1 MVPLISVII
10 VNYNAGIELSTCVQS
25 VAETETDLEIVVVD
39 NDSRD
44 DSIPQLRDRY
54 VGEKNLHILKNEKNL
69 GFATAC
75 NQGSRAAAGE
85 FFLYLNPDCI
95 VEPATITNLL
105 KCFQNEPQ
113 VGMAGALILN
123 HDGSE
128 QRGCRREI
136 PTPWKSFVNSFGLNG
151 LARINRRIFRD
162 FRLDRES
169 LPEKEIEVD
178 AISGACMF
186 VSRKAYINV
195 GPLDEK
201 YFMHCEDL
209 DWCMRF
215 KQAGWKILFV
225 PQARLIHSK
234 GSCSASRP
242 IFVEWSKHKG
252 MHRFYK
258 KFFTDRYPIPMRWL
272 VWVGIWLRFALSI
285 TKYYLRKLFGKGQ
298 KDD

>member
-1 MVPLISVII
+1 MISVII
-10 VNYNAGIELSTCVQS
+10 VNYNAGMELLTCVQS
-25 VAETETDLEIVVVD
+25 VAETERDLEILVVD
-39 NDSRD
+39 NDSHD
-44 DSIPQLRDRY
+44 DSISQLRDQY
-54 VGEKNLHILKNEKNL
+54 IGEKNLHILKNEKNL

-85 FFLYLNPDCI
+85 FFLFLNPDCI
-95 VEPATITNLL
+95 VEQTTITNLL

-136 PTPWKSFVNSFGLNG
+136 PTPWKSLVNSFGLKH
-151 LARINRRIFRD
+151 LARINRKIFSD
-162 FRLDRES
+162 FRLDQEP
-169 LPEKEIEVD
+169 LPEKEIEVE

-186 VSRKAYINV
+186 VSRKAYTNV

-215 KQAGWKILFV
+215 RQAGWKILFV

-234 GSCSASRP
+234 GSCSVSRP

-252 MHRFYK
+252 MHRFYR
-258 KFFTDRYPIPMRWL
+258 KFFSSQYPIPVRWL

-285 TKYYLRKLFGKGQ
+285 TKYYLWKLFGKRQ
-298 KDD
+298 KSG